1 MKAGIVLVLVGCLA
15 GCAHGG
21 WLNPK
26 QGGFVI
32 QTFTTY
38 QPITGENTGT
48 ITTNG
53 SSFQFAGDNTGVVYL
68 GGPGAQFRGENDGDV
83 YVSGA
88 GTFVIGSFAALSS
101 ATNLG
106 EGSLLLANLT
116 AGQRA
121 LITDV
126 ANAALV
132 LGAGTASNAQCIV
145 VGDGNVSHGA
155 RSVTADSFWASGSG
169 FHGNAGGLTNV
180 LPSNMYWD
188 LVIESN
194 SLVNLSQ
201 YGSDIGV
208 LGGADGDTVA
218 LVPTNGLTVG
228 SYVLPGWPPNI
239 VHSLEILPGGVT
251 STHIAAAV
259 HELYVGDDWDGDDDD
274 LIDMGLYDPPTA
286 AGAIEMVSSYPGGP
300 FAPPHY
306 EYRVTNDWLTNAA
319 HELEVPIYGDGGPQ
333 WLALTNGA
341 LQVEVSGPPWAP
353 VYSLDVKAG
362 GVETGH
368 LSAAVQALYVPQ
380 VSAVDDP
387 EAVTPRRIGDELVVH
402 TATQAVY
409 RAFGITT
416 NDWVQVFP

>member
-1 MKAGIVLVLVGCLA
+1 MIVALCA

-68 GGPGAQFRGENDGDV
+68 GGPGAQFRGENDGNV

-101 ATNLG
+101 ATNMG

-145 VGDGNVSHGA
+145 VGDGNESHGA

-169 FHGNAGGLTNV
+169 FHGNGAGVTNV
-180 LPSNMYWD
+180 PVGSLVLAGATNDVLLGYGPD
-188 LVIESN
+188 LVGAMAMGFVVGDGLVVSN
-194 SLVNLSQ
+194 
-201 YGSDIGV
+201 
-208 LGGADGDTVA
+208 
-218 LVPTNGLTVG
+218 
-228 SYVLPGWPPNI
+228 YVLAGWPPVI
-239 VHSLEILPGGVT
+239 EKHLEIAPGGIETVHLA
-251 STHIAAAV
+251 SAV
-259 HELYVGDDWDGDDDD
+259 HELYVGDDWDSDNDG
-274 LIDMGLYDPPTA
+274 LIDMGVYDPPTV

-306 EYRVTNDWLTNAA
+306 EYQVTHDWLTNTS
-319 HELEVPIYGDGGPQ
+319 HEASVPFYWDGGPK
-333 WLALTNGA
+333 WASVTNGA
-341 LQVEVSGPPWAP
+341 LTIQAGGPPWDV
-353 VYSLDVKAG
+353 VYWLDVAPG
-362 GVETGH
+362 GIETGH

-402 TATQAVY
+402 TATQAIY
-409 RAFGITT
+409 RAFGLTT
-416 NDWVQVFP
+416 NDWVLVWP

>member
-1 MKAGIVLVLVGCLA
+1 MMNMRVGLALMIVALCA

-53 SSFQFAGDNTGVVYL
+53 SSFQFAGDNAGVVYL

-145 VGDGNVSHGA
+145 VGDGNESHGA

-169 FHGNAGGLTNV
+169 YHGNAGGVTNV
-180 LPSNMYWD
+180 PASSLDLSSAIVGGVSDNLVDNPDFDTTASWVNGYNMTVAGNGWAQGDVFTQYD
-188 LVIESN
+188 GYIQQ
-194 SLVNLSQ
+194 SLATTAGRSYRITMAGVFLDNDGTPVDHGAM
-201 YGSDIGV
+201 YVV
-208 LGGADGDTVA
+208 LGSGWTAPGAVYASTNYLTETPVSYDVTATADNTVITIGFYYMYGM
-218 LVPTNGLTVG
+218 P
-228 SYVLPGWPPNI
+228 I
-239 VHSLEILPGGVT
+239 GGMF
-251 STHIAAAV
+251 S
-259 HELYVGDDWDGDDDD
+259 
-274 LIDMGLYDPPTA
+274 
-286 AGAIEMVSSYPGGP
+286 
-300 FAPPHY
+300 
-306 EYRVTNDWLTNAA
+306 
-319 HELEVPIYGDGGPQ
+319 
-333 WLALTNGA
+333 
-341 LQVEVSGPPWAP
+341 EVS
-353 VYSLDVKAG
+353 VRDVTDEVKISPDEVMHRG
-362 GVETGH
+362 RDLYETAVLLESH
-368 LSAAVQALYVPQ
+368 IPQISATDTAL
-380 VSAVDDP
+380 AF
-387 EAVTPRRIGDELVVH
+387 TPRAIGDELVVH
-402 TATQAVY
+402 TATQAIY
-409 RAFGITT
+409 RAFGTTT
-416 NDWVQVFP
+416 NDWVQVWP